1 METIT
6 DPLRAQLLD
15 VISGSKVS
23 IDDTPHPSPIDDYI
37 GVCEGW
43 SETYTPG
50 LHRLVLSLSDP
61 RFSYQVVKWSE
72 IDPALLWSGVDL
84 TVQWYNVVIPAD
96 LVA

>member
-1 METIT
+1 ME
-6 DPLRAQLLD
+6 LD
-15 VISGSKVS
+15 E
-23 IDDTPHPSPIDDYI
+23 TPQTSPIEEYI
-37 GVCEGW
+37 GIVEGW

-50 LHRLVLSLSDP
+50 QPRLVLSLSDP

-84 TVQWYNVVIPAD
+84 SVQWYNVVIPTD